1 MVSGINFKHPEKM
14 QVIEFSLYINT
25 LIASFFKLF
34 ISFYTELPKALFII
48 NFISELII
56 IISASFLFF
65 FKYKMGKKFILI
77 VFLIGVIDSIANIV
91 IVFMVFGYKVV
102 HSNFAGPYFIIL
114 IFGGI
119 SSFGFYFVSFR

>member
-1 MVSGINFKHPEKM
+1 
-14 QVIEFSLYINT
+14 
-25 LIASFFKLF
+25 
-34 ISFYTELPKALFII
+34 
-48 NFISELII
+48 
-56 IISASFLFF
+56 
-65 FKYKMGKKFILI
+65 MGKKFILI

-102 HSNFAGPYFIIL
+102 HSNFAGPYL